1 MTSWLMA
8 LRLALRSLLRNKL
21 RAGLTML
28 GILIGVAAV
37 VAMTALGEGAKRSI
51 ETQLNNLGV
60 NLLWVYPGASN
71 SGGARGEMGSRLTLT
86 EDDGVAIARDVSA
99 VQAVAPVLTVATQVV
114 VGARNVATRVTGT
127 TPDFLRA
134 RAWEVRRG
142 REFSEADMR
151 GAAKSCIIGETV
163 RLALFDDEDP
173 LGRTIRLGKL
183 PCTVIGVLAVKGQ
196 GSFGQDYDDTVL
208 MPITTVRARMRG
220 SAARDVQ
227 NLVISV
233 RAPELMQ
240 RAQSQITALLRQR
253 HHLQASEE
261 DDFMIRN
268 LQDIM
273 ATMEQTRSTLATL
286 LLSIA
291 AIALLVG
298 GIGVM
303 NIMLVSVTERT
314 REIGIRLAI
323 GARSGDILAQF
334 LVEAVALSVI
344 GGAAG
349 LLLGFGAGS
358 LLGKTMEWAVSF
370 SPSAAIIAFAT
381 SAGIGVVFGYFP
393 ARRAAHLDPIQALRH
408 E

>member
-1 MTSWLMA
+1 
-8 LRLALRSLLRNKL
+8 
-21 RAGLTML
+21 
-28 GILIGVAAV
+28 
-37 VAMTALGEGAKRSI
+37 
-51 ETQLNNLGV
+51 
-60 NLLWVYPGASN
+60 
-71 SGGARGEMGSRLTLT
+71 
-86 EDDGVAIARDVSA
+86 
-99 VQAVAPVLTVATQVV
+99 
-114 VGARNVATRVTGT
+114 
-127 TPDFLRA
+127 
-134 RAWEVRRG
+134 
-142 REFSEADMR
+142 MR

-183 PCTVIGVLAVKGQ
+183 PCTVIGVLAIKGQ

-227 NLVISV
+227 NLVVSV

-240 RAQSQITALLRQR
+240 RAQAQITALLRQR
-253 HHLQASEE
+253 HHLQSNEE

-334 LVEAVALSVI
+334 LVEAVVLSVI

-381 SAGIGVVFGYFP
+381 SAGIGVVFGFFP